1 MLNALRASFEGM
13 RRVEAPKSLVLV
25 TEGFILDPQRPS
37 FIELERLAAAARTSV
52 YALRLDQRGIDGSLS
67 SAPAPGSAGTDRMAL
82 RQGLDFLANATRGQ
96 VFNVVTTPDSALR
109 SIELDLSGYYL
120 LGVESDPADRA
131 DEGRDVSVAVNRP
144 GVTVRPRR
152 RLLVDDPAAT
162 AKDLAAR
169 ALASPLVS
177 SAVPIRVAAFAFG
190 GQERGKVQLAVRAEI
205 GEGYSSP
212 VSMVVGY
219 LLLGADGK
227 VVDSRG
233 VERELM
239 PLIDGV
245 PSALQFAATIS
256 VDPGEYVLRI
266 TATDGSRV
274 GSAER
279 KVSARLHEC
288 GPPEDERPRRWR
300 ARVHDDIASTDRHFH
315 CGVRQSARI
324 RRSLRRIGGQ
334 HDGQVRGGAALGHP
348 GADCCG
354 CTRPARRRRSR
365 DLLAASLR
373 SGGFLPDATFCVQ
386 SPRLACEAQPFGLVR
401 RVRWP
406 ADFVIP
412 PSSTPS
418 SEEIF
423 LPVADERSP
432 RCLRRHSEAASLV
445 GDERGGMEQA

>member
-1 MLNALRASFEGM
+1 M
-13 RRVEAPKSLVLV
+13 RRVEAPKSLLLV

-37 FIELERLAAAARTSV
+37 FVELERLAAAARTSV

-67 SAPAPGSAGTDRMAL
+67 SAPAPGSAGMDRMAL

-109 SIELDLSGYYL
+109 SIERDLSGYYL

-131 DEGRDVSVAVNRP
+131 DQGRDVSVTVNRP

-152 RLLVDDPAAT
+152 RLLIDDPAAT

-205 GEGYSSP
+205 GEGYTSP

-233 VERELM
+233 VERELETA
-239 PLIDGV
+239 PDGV

-256 VDPGEYVLRI
+256 ADPGEYVLRV
-266 TATDGSRV
+266 TATDGSRA

-279 KVSARLHEC
+279 KVAARLHEVGSLRTSDLVAG
-288 GPPEDERPRRWR
+288 GPVYTTAPLQPT
-300 ARVHDDIASTDRHFH
+300 VSSTVAFGNLH
-315 CGVRQSARI
+315 AYL
-324 RRSLRRIGGQ
+324 RSLRRIGGQ
-334 HDGQVRGGAALGHP
+334 Q
-348 GADCCG
+348 
-354 CTRPARRRRSR
+354 RRSGSR
-365 DLLAASLR
+365 WRERPTALRCWPRMHSFGLPAAIARCSRGSRR
-373 SGGFLPDATFCVQ
+373 SGGFLPDDTFCVQ
-386 SPRLACEAQPFGLVR
+386 SPRQGVPGERCGLAGVYAGHRLRDSGEPWR
-401 RVRWP
+401 IEMR
-406 ADFVIP
+406 
-412 PSSTPS
+412 SSCP
-418 SEEIF
+418 
-423 LPVADERSP
+423 LPTSGSP
-432 RCLRRHSEAASLV
+432 RCLRPQANRPRAATSAA
-445 GDERGGMEQA
+445 GWSRA